1 VPHDWTD
8 ISEVVA
14 GKLFRGQ
21 VSPNAINPESLI
33 EPYGKIVP
41 LLKKGES
48 TEKIIEVIGPES
60 YRVALE
66 AADRSKSIP
75 ANWPLMLDKAAALH
89 DAGTLMD
96 KLSKK
101 FLAGENVDP
110 SLLIR
115 ALARVDENTR
125 QGVTLDKVKPDK
137 DPFIPVGWGPLDL
150 HVGGIPK
157 HGLTVIGGAPGTGK
171 TYTLVKLAVAFAK
184 KHPKKK
190 LILFTMEMTMGQLA
204 ARLLDE
210 ANIPLAIRK
219 NITLYED
226 SMSPTDVV
234 AIAARMDDVGL
245 VCIDFAEMMIQDEVS
260 ESSVAAAYRTLA
272 NAAKNL
278 RCPFVLLSQLSRG
291 YVNRIPMLTDLRY
304 SGAAEAMG
312 ALVMLLFNPSQI
324 VVGAD
329 ENKTLPYRPGRAWI
343 IIAKSRFGHKHKGP
357 GAMEVEWREEEGGWG
372 DNSGWKNWV
381 SLSGVI

>member
-1 VPHDWTD
+1 
-8 ISEVVA
+8 
-14 GKLFRGQ
+14 
-21 VSPNAINPESLI
+21 
-33 EPYGKIVP
+33 
-41 LLKKGES
+41 
-48 TEKIIEVIGPES
+48 
-60 YRVALE
+60 
-66 AADRSKSIP
+66 
-75 ANWPLMLDKAAALH
+75 
-89 DAGTLMD
+89 
-96 KLSKK
+96 
-101 FLAGENVDP
+101 
-110 SLLIR
+110 
-115 ALARVDENTR
+115 
-125 QGVTLDKVKPDK
+125 
-137 DPFIPVGWGPLDL
+137 PLDL